1 MRFLVAPS
9 ASNPRGR
16 APVRLFLAFAALA
29 LAGWAVQRVRGG
41 GLSPGEVEA
50 YYLGVGGEPLG
61 AAALWEE
68 VHVGAFVHGFVLFM
82 LGSLLAVSPVSPRV
96 RRWVFGTAAA
106 AALADLFA
114 PFAVVALSGAGALRV
129 VTFAVAAPAS
139 AALLAVV
146 AARFGREG
154 GRGA

>member
-9 ASNPRGR
+9 ASNPRSR

-82 LGSLLAVSPVSPRV
+82 LGALLAVSPVPARL
-96 RRWVFGTAAA
+96 RTAVFGLAAA

-114 PFAVVALSGAGALRV
+114 PFAVVALSGAGAIRV
-129 VTFAVAAPAS
+129 ATFAVASLAS
-139 AALLAVV
+139 AVLLAVV
-146 AARFGREG
+146 ALRFGREAP
-154 GRGA
+154 RNA